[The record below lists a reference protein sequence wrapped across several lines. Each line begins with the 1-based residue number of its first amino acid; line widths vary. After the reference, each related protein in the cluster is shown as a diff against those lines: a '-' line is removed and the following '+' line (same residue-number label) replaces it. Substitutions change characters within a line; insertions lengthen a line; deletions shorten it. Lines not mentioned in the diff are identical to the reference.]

1 MAMRPAA
8 ALRRAAATRW
18 KPVARQSGCQ
28 AVTRAVWKPP
38 DVPPTV
44 LPCLRAVSSRTA
56 PFATL
61 AADSVGDLWLRQELK
76 DKGPADGV
84 RSALRKYGPYRG
96 SEVAWR
102 SVSDELLTDTALSDI
117 GVGDF
122 KALVHVLV
130 DEVQLTIASFWERM
144 TDKVSN
150 KLMAAELTDLL
161 DLAGLYCK
169 IGCWNE
175 AVFSTTINRVRMEM
189 AVHTMNPPEF
199 AQLLE
204 IFSRAGRSSQ
214 RLSRLTGQLFN
225 EAQDRLMTIG
235 DDPDS
240 DAFSVVDLITVVESM
255 ARFQV
260 RDITV
265 LQHLGRQRLHAGIT
279 SAQPPVSRDSA
290 NSAEVNS
297 GGLPASQI
305 ASICSAYGELGWR
318 HDTVFKSVATEIL
331 EENLRFQRARALG
344 IVSTVEA
351 KYSAS
356 DVALVVDAM
365 LSLKLHRGNT
375 SWCKWADNY
384 HELLE
389 VLTRR
394 VEDELQD
401 MRAKP
406 LACASFVL
414 GRARRGTP
422 QLHEALYSRMMRI
435 IEEGSEEVAGS
446 GIDGPHHELAKFL
459 HGLVMMGPTR
469 KKNLDTQWLMHWMCH
484 HPYMFL
490 LSDLILVNRHL
501 VCLGCCETDYL
512 KEFVP
517 WLTER
522 VDELTKSDIMEI
534 TQTYNEAGLTDEDL
548 GRHFFWALGRRFQK
562 LRIET
567 SGGKRAPYRRIG

>member
-1 MAMRPAA
+1 MRPAA
-8 ALRRAAATRW
+8 VLRQATATRW
-18 KPVARQSGCQ
+18 RPAAQQASGYQ
-28 AVTRAVWKPP
+28 AVSRAVWKPP
-38 DVPPTV
+38 ALPPAP
-44 LPCLRAVSSRTA
+44 LPDPRAVSSRTA
-56 PFATL
+56 AFATL
-61 AADSVGDLWLRQELK
+61 AGDPSRDAWLREVIL
-76 DKGPADGV
+76 DKGPAEAV
-84 RSALRKYGPYRG
+84 RESLTKYGPYRG

-102 SVSDELLTDTALSDI
+102 GVSDQLLTDSDFPGM

-122 KALVHVLV
+122 KDLVYVLV

-144 TDKVSN
+144 TDKVARLLNSAG
-150 KLMAAELTDLL
+150 LEDLIELAT
-161 DLAGLYCK
+161 LYCK

-175 AVFSTTINRVRMEM
+175 AVFGTTINRVRMDY
-189 AVHTMNPPEF
+189 AVHTIEPPAF
-199 AQLLE
+199 AQLLD

-225 EAQDRLMTIG
+225 EAQDRLLEEA
-235 DDPDS
+235 DDF
-240 DAFSVVDLITVVESM
+240 AVDELITVVQSM

-260 RDITV
+260 REHAL
-265 LQHLGRQRLHAGIT
+265 LQHLGRSRLHAGIT
-279 SAQPPVSRDSA
+279 SSLL
-290 NSAEVNS
+290 
-297 GGLPASQI
+297 GGPSTHADEEDEADVESFPASKL
-305 ASICSAYGELGWR
+305 AAICYAYGELGWR
-318 HDTVFKSVATEIL
+318 HDTVFKSVAVEVL
-331 EENLRFQRARALG
+331 EEHLRFQRARALG
-344 IVSTVEA
+344 TVSSIAA
-351 KYSAS
+351 KYTAS
-356 DVALVVDAM
+356 DIALVVNAM
-365 LSLKLHRGNT
+365 LTLKLHRGNT

-384 HELLE
+384 QELLE

-394 VEDELQD
+394 LEEELQE

-422 QLHEALYSRMMRI
+422 ELHEAMYSRMMKI
-435 IEEGSEEVAGS
+435 IEEGSEEF
-446 GIDGPHHELAKFL
+446 DGVEGPQHELAKFL

-469 KKNLDTQWLMHWMCH
+469 KKKIDTQWLMHWMCH

-501 VCLGCCETDYL
+501 VALGCCETDYL

-534 TQTYNEAGLTDEDL
+534 TQTYNEAGLRDEDL

-562 LRIET
+562 LKIET
-567 SGGKRAPYRRIG
+567 SGGKRAPYRRVG